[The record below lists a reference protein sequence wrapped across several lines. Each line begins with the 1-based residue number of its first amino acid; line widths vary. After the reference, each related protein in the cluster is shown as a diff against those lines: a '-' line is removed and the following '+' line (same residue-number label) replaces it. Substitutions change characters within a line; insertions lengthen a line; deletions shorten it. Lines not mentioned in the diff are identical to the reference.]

1 MRPESTST
9 SKIRLGL
16 ADPQPIVLAGVRALV
31 QLAHD
36 IEIVGEANDGRQA
49 LQLVRSVSPDVVV
62 IEPSIPELGGAELVS
77 ALKKDCLSV
86 RILVL
91 TSDEDHALA
100 RLLLR
105 AGANGIAT
113 KASPTAEILRAIR
126 VVAAGDMHIDP
137 TIARRLLGGED
148 ASIAAALSEREEEI
162 LRLVARGFGSK
173 EAATKLGLSIK
184 TVQTYRARAIK
195 KLQLRTRAEIV
206 RYGIHRRWLE

>member
-1 MRPESTST
+1 MRLESISP

-16 ADPQPIVLAGVRALV
+16 ADPQPVVLAGLRALV
-31 QLAHD
+31 QFADD

-49 LQLVRSVSPDVVV
+49 LQLMRAASPDVVV
-62 IEPSIPELGGAELVS
+62 IEPSIPKLGGAELVI
-77 ALKKDCLSV
+77 ALKKDCVGV

-100 RLLLR
+100 RVLLR

-113 KASPTAEILRAIR
+113 KGSPTVEILRAIR

-137 TIARRLLGGED
+137 TIAHRLFGRED
-148 ASIAAALSEREEEI
+148 ASTAAALSEREEEI

-184 TVQTYRARAIK
+184 SVQTYRARAIK

-206 RYGIHRRWLE
+206 RYAIHRGWLE